1 MAPNFP
7 VDWMESVATVSQR
20 HGVRVFF
27 SIHSAAE
34 VDLANRYIYS
44 RGLAGT
50 PACWLI
56 LISYQYDDATDRLA
70 AYVAHP
76 RAMLDE
82 LTLIVDRIR
91 EIDPQG
97 FIQVCA
103 AGRAGHYMATAAML
117 LGLHVRVG
125 TEDSVWRYPHRD
137 ELLHNNVEM
146 VERVRATAES
156 LGRRLATPAEFRDMI
171 GLAQPSAAGT
181 ASSAATR

>member
-1 MAPNFP
+1 
-7 VDWMESVATVSQR
+7 
-20 HGVRVFF
+20 
-27 SIHSAAE
+27 
-34 VDLANRYIYS
+34 
-44 RGLAGT
+44 
-50 PACWLI
+50 
-56 LISYQYDDATDRLA
+56 
-70 AYVAHP
+70 
-76 RAMLDE
+76 
-82 LTLIVDRIR
+82 VDRIR

-181 ASSAATR
+181 AGSAATR